1 MTTNEDLMKFLLS
14 MKEEHAKERKLD
26 KEEWKEMRE
35 RERQEDRAEMEKV
48 VDLKV
53 TEAIKPFEEK
63 TETVVQAQQ
72 QMKKQVDNLTGL
84 LMGLKDKV
92 ENSSGVMRNENS
104 PNSDI
109 STTEPVTRQS
119 QLGGAQVVVVG
130 RQEHSEGLSEI
141 ISEARRTVGLYRI
154 DNSDLQRMRQEQYG
168 GAQTEYEE
176 KLLAVREYLKG
187 ELKIDTE
194 TIKRMDIEKM
204 FFLRKDNPECMYVTF
219 KCRSSVSKIFEKTYI
234 MRRESRVQT
243 YIPREFKE
251 RARAISEFEYELRE
265 REKCKTKVRMGFY
278 DLQVFKKNRSGGKW
292 ELVPLTGVE
301 LPPVDLSM
309 SQSPSRPV
317 TTSPPPGRPGQK
329 RPEKRDRE
337 SAGSPSSNLPKSS
350 KQDYSTD
357 EEQVEVK
364 DDTEHNDFTK
374 ALENAD
380 LVTDTTPVS
389 PSKDGAVLKKKPDLG
404 TVMSI
409 SGTPVKLSQTDI
421 SLVNSPIFSRHGKN

>member
-1 MTTNEDLMKFLLS
+1 MKFLLS

-35 RERQEDRAEMEKV
+35 RERQEGRVEMEKV

-109 STTEPVTRQS
+109 STTEPVTRQRK
-119 QLGGAQVVVVG
+119 LGGAQVVVVG

-219 KCRSSVSKIFEKTYI
+219 KCRS
-234 MRRESRVQT
+234 
-243 YIPREFKE
+243 
-251 RARAISEFEYELRE
+251 
-265 REKCKTKVRMGFY
+265 
-278 DLQVFKKNRSGGKW
+278 
-292 ELVPLTGVE
+292 
-301 LPPVDLSM
+301 
-309 SQSPSRPV
+309 
-317 TTSPPPGRPGQK
+317 
-329 RPEKRDRE
+329 
-337 SAGSPSSNLPKSS
+337 
-350 KQDYSTD
+350 
-357 EEQVEVK
+357 
-364 DDTEHNDFTK
+364 
-374 ALENAD
+374 
-380 LVTDTTPVS
+380 
-389 PSKDGAVLKKKPDLG
+389 
-404 TVMSI
+404 
-409 SGTPVKLSQTDI
+409 
-421 SLVNSPIFSRHGKN
+421 